1 MLESARGAALL
12 VATLASGL
20 IAGLFYAYACSVMPG
35 LHGADDRTVVE
46 AMQRIHVAILN
57 GWFFAT
63 FLGAPL
69 LIVLAGILHLVGGGG
84 ARTLPWIV
92 AGFVGIAVMWVITVT
107 VNVPL
112 NDALVAAGAPER
124 AVDLPAVRA
133 AFEATWVHWNIAR
146 AVAGTAGFGCLL
158 WALVQ
163 YGRATG

>member
-1 MLESARGAALL
+1 MLETARGAVLL
-12 VATLASGL
+12 LATLASGL

-46 AMQRIHVAILN
+46 AMLRINVAILN

-69 LIVLAGILHLVGGGG
+69 LIVLAGVLHLVGGGG
-84 ARTLPWIV
+84 TRALPWIV
-92 AGFVGIAVMWVITVT
+92 AGFVGIAVMWVITVA

-112 NDALVAAGAPER
+112 NDALAAAGSAER
-124 AVDLPAVRA
+124 AVDLTAVRA
-133 AFEATWVHWNIAR
+133 AFEATWVHWNIVR
-146 AVAGTAGFGCLL
+146 AVASTAGFGCLL